1 MRFGSLTITLP
12 RLQLKRIRS
21 SNLAPSVLTEAATLV
36 LWAILRQFN
45 QKSAW
50 IAAQESN
57 GVPLTPAG
65 SQRSIE
71 QGPPSSQVKYRMNE
85 WVGENG

>member
-45 QKSAW
+45 QKSA
-50 IAAQESN
+50 
-57 GVPLTPAG
+57 LL
-65 SQRSIE
+65 
-71 QGPPSSQVKYRMNE
+71 M
-85 WVGENG
+85 